1 MFHVSFLTYRQALFA
16 GTAALSLAASAPA
29 SAGVSWSSTPGGG
42 NPNGLSTTQAG
53 TTTIDF
59 NSGASPGFVG
69 GAVTGPGTTSGLF
82 AAPLDDA
89 SKYYSVGPSTS
100 SPSVLTVGGGSN
112 YFGLYWGSIDSYN
125 TISFYNGVT
134 LVASYTGTD
143 INDPANGNQSSTA
156 TNQFVEFSFT
166 GADAFTSVQFTST
179 QNAFE
184 FDNVAFGNLGGSG
197 PNVPEPA
204 SAALLGVALFG
215 LGWAR
220 RKKH

>member
-1 MFHVSFLTYRQALFA
+1 MFQPSFSAYRLALFA
-16 GTAALSLAASAPA
+16 GAAALSLSAAAPA
-29 SAGVSWSSTPGGG
+29 RAGVSWASTPGGG
-42 NPNGLSTTQAG
+42 NPNGLSSTQAG

-82 AAPLDDA
+82 AAPLDDTT
-89 SKYYSVGPSTS
+89 KYYSVGPSTS
-100 SPSVLTVGGGSN
+100 SPSVLTLGGLNN
-112 YFGLYWGSIDSYN
+112 YFGLYWGSIDTYN
-125 TISFYNGVT
+125 TIAFYNGLT
-134 LVASYTGTD
+134 LVASITG
-143 INDPANGNQSSTA
+143 IQVNNPADGNQSSST
-156 TNQFVEFSFT
+156 TNRFVEFTFD
-166 GADAFTSVQFTST
+166 GGDVFNSVQFLSS

-184 FDNVAFGNLGGSG
+184 FDNVAFGDLGGG

-204 SAALLGVALFG
+204 SAALLGIALFG